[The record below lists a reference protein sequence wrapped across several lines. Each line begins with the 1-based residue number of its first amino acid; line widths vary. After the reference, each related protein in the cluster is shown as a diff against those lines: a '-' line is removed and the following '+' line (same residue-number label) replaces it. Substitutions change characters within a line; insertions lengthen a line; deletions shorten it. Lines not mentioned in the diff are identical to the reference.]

1 LVCGIAFSPGALGGN
16 RGGTAERLQLV
27 DKLLEQA
34 LKMKISHLA
43 KKYDPNFFFEL
54 WPQIVKIDGIKAYF
68 RKWIWKPDLTIMEA
82 FDCLDEYD
90 SRLEALLRKRQA
102 KENKLGASAL

>member
-27 DKLLEQA
+27 DKLFEQA
-34 LKMKISHLA
+34 LKMKISQLA
-43 KKYDPNFFFEL
+43 KKYDSNLIFEL
-54 WPQIVKIDGIKAYF
+54 WNQIVKLDGIKAHF

-82 FDCLDEYD
+82 LDCLDEYG
-90 SRLEALLRKRQA
+90 SGLEALLRKRQA
-102 KENKLGASAL
+102 KEKKLGASAP

>member
-1 LVCGIAFSPGALGGN
+1 
-16 RGGTAERLQLV
+16 
-27 DKLLEQA
+27 
-34 LKMKISHLA
+34 MKISLLA
-43 KKYDPNFFFEL
+43 KKYDPNLFFEL
-54 WPQIVKIDGIKAYF
+54 WTQIGKIDGIEAYF

-82 FDCLDEYD
+82 FDCLDEHG